1 MTEIVVRVCLTAEVV
16 PEVPEAVPA
25 EEETARI
32 EEVAVPASD
41 VVEAAVAAAV
51 PAAPEAAPIEEAAAP
66 VTEVMVAVSADAT
79 PAEEEVS
86 IEETTAPVIDV
97 AAPEVVPSAPALDAA
112 GLSVCVC
119 ARACVCVHVCV
130 CVCVCVRVHMHES
143 ESFSFSFR
151 YVPVSLSLLF
161 QSLSFACTAKH
172 ELCLTVK
179 TYEETPVWFYAH
191 RRCLGED
198 CFLTFVHAL
207 SLGSHPLKRRAL

>member
-151 YVPVSLSLLF
+151 CVPVSLFHCCFCPSHSHAPPSTSCV
-161 QSLSFACTAKH
+161 SLSKRTRKPPC
-172 ELCLTVK
+172 
-179 TYEETPVWFYAH
+179 
-191 RRCLGED
+191 
-198 CFLTFVHAL
+198 
-207 SLGSHPLKRRAL
+207 GSMHTGGVLERIAS